1 MTINLA
7 DNSPRISYAVAQGV
21 SQSAFAVPFE
31 FFADADLNVYVD
43 GTLKTLTTDY
53 TTADDSGNTQ
63 AHTSGTTGYIH
74 FVSAV
79 VGATGGSTVIVTRD
93 IDLER
98 TTDFPTSGPFDVTA
112 LNTELD
118 KFIAIQADLKDQ
130 ADRTLQLT
138 DYDVSVSLTLPDVD
152 TRKGK
157 LLAFNAT
164 TGAVEAG
171 ASIAGT
177 VTVAALAADIETLA
191 DIEDGTVATNAI
203 SGLAAISSDVTTVSG
218 IASSVTT
225 VAGNTANIA
234 TVVSNITDIQNAASN
249 AQKAKDWATKTTGE
263 AETGLGYSSKAWA
276 TGGTGVTSTAGSG
289 AAKEWATKTTAN
301 VDGTEYSA
309 KEYAIG
315 TQIRGTTGSAK
326 DWASYTAGTVDG
338 SEYSAK
344 YWAQQAANETQSQRD
359 VYYGAS
365 ASDAAAQTWQTGT
378 NGGTVDAGDQYFN
391 TSSNIIRV
399 YDGSAWNDAV
409 VSTTGFATNGFAIAM
424 AIAL

>member
-79 VGATGGSTVIVTRD
+79 VGASGGSTVIVTRD

-338 SEYSAK
+338 AEYSAK
-344 YWAQQAANETQSQRD
+344 YWAQQAASETQSQRD
-359 VYYGAS
+359 VYYGAF
-365 ASDAAAQTWQTGT
+365 ANDAAAQTWQTGT